1 VSSKAERLNWLP
13 VFGKKKKKCC
23 LSTNSGKL
31 DSSHSLWRS
40 TTTVEDFEDQEDFLD
55 KSMGLLMKILVAH
68 LRLLQNKGLQLVL
81 LLWLQ

>member
-13 VFGKKKKKCC
+13 VFWQKKCC
-23 LSTNSGKL
+23 FSTNSGKL

-40 TTTVEDFEDQEDFLD
+40 TTTVEDFEDQEDFFFLD
-55 KSMGLLMKILVAH
+55 KSMGLLMKMLVAH